1 MKDSKKKKKGGGG
14 GEGWVEPRSKSFNSI
29 EKKIPKRRKE
39 KKIVLLPSKNVIW
52 VKIPYAVTFFF
63 F

>member
-1 MKDSKKKKKGGGG
+1 MKDSKKKKKVVGGE

-39 KKIVLLPSKNVIW
+39 KKIVLLPSKNVI
-52 VKIPYAVTFFF
+52 
-63 F
+63 